1 MEQRNNDTWRGLWSY
16 RSVCLRHNIRAACV
30 DIDKGSSQNR
40 TPDSRS
46 VARKNSLAPNVL
58 DITASIFIK
67 F

>member
-1 MEQRNNDTWRGLWSY
+1 MEQRNNDTWRGVWSY
-16 RSVCLRHNIRAACV
+16 RSVYLRHNIRATCV

-40 TPDSRS
+40 TPDSGG

-58 DITASIFIK
+58 DITVSIFIK